1 MSDSNDSKPLN
12 DSIDNANGNNSM
24 ADSDQKNIINPELA
38 LVAAA
43 EAQQDT
49 AINEQKQTKA
59 TVSDPSV
66 FGNVA
71 VVYGGNSNERSVS
84 LDSGAAVLKALQNQG
99 VNATHFDPKKQD
111 ITELRKFDRVFN
123 VLHGRGGEDGLLQ
136 GVLQWFNIPQCLFFI
151 LIMVKGAW
159 HFYLTSFVYIYKQK
173 ILNRNVERKIGNHL
187 PILGTKTFYV

>member
-59 TVSDPSV
+59 TVYDPSV

-71 VVYGGNSNERSVS
+71 VVYG
-84 LDSGAAVLKALQNQG
+84 
-99 VNATHFDPKKQD
+99 
-111 ITELRKFDRVFN
+111 
-123 VLHGRGGEDGLLQ
+123 
-136 GVLQWFNIPQCLFFI
+136 
-151 LIMVKGAW
+151 
-159 HFYLTSFVYIYKQK
+159 
-173 ILNRNVERKIGNHL
+173 
-187 PILGTKTFYV
+187 